1 MAAVGFEWRYNISG
15 GNPIIRDVVV
25 YTGITLTVGCL
36 CNVETGELTL
46 AVTNDAAL
54 IGACV
59 ETVDNTSDG
68 ESCKVIMNPD
78 AVYAVVDANA
88 RVIGATLDIATG
100 ALTVGTSS
108 NIDLI
113 VVETSSATEETLV
126 MIAPGEHFLD

>member
-1 MAAVGFEWRYNISG
+1 MPTGFEWRYNISG
-15 GNPIIRDVVV
+15 GPPIIRDVVV
-25 YTGITLTVGCL
+25 YTGITLTKGCL

-54 IGACV
+54 IGATVEGCV
-59 ETVDNTSDG
+59 NTADG
-68 ESCKVIMNPD
+68 ESCKVVMNPD
-78 AVYAVVDANA
+78 AVYAVTDANA

-100 ALTVGTSS
+100 ALTVDSTS

-113 VVETSSATEETLV
+113 VVQTSTATEETLV